1 MASWASRSESEREN
15 FVWWLRSTLSEER
28 IWTIQL
34 LESRATTRRYSGRA
48 VRGSPLCRTASLEVV
63 GIVEPSKINQW
74 AKIAGELRARGG
86 SVVRVAVAARK
97 EADGSAPANAFAS
110 PDEKDTK
117 DYGAFRKL
125 VRAAYGR
132 AAGADPDAKIDGRA
146 GAERRPAPGARA
158 WGSGSLA
165 ERKRAAGVALAAA
178 RAAVAGCP
186 DWAHVDVS
194 DFDEVWRSAVTRSPR
209 GGPGEAPQVSS
220 GLQVRGVL
228 PADRARALADAL
240 APVQRRWTP
249 VSVDVEA
256 AGLPLPAPA
265 ASRLVASFATGAACA
280 VCCRA
285 LGAPADEPRSH
296 CLDCAGVALCDGC
309 VRGARHDAKHLTMRV
324 ALRGGAFEGPRALVP
339 AIPLALPG
347 ALDDRPPCDYCGK
360 LEGATTRCSKC
371 KSAFYCGRPRGNR
384 PLQNALARSNRF
396 E

>member
-117 DYGAFRKL
+117 DYAAFRKL

-158 WGSGSLA
+158 W
-165 ERKRAAGVALAAA
+165 
-178 RAAVAGCP
+178 
-186 DWAHVDVS
+186 
-194 DFDEVWRSAVTRSPR
+194 
-209 GGPGEAPQVSS
+209 
-220 GLQVRGVL
+220 
-228 PADRARALADAL
+228 
-240 APVQRRWTP
+240 
-249 VSVDVEA
+249 
-256 AGLPLPAPA
+256 
-265 ASRLVASFATGAACA
+265 
-280 VCCRA
+280 
-285 LGAPADEPRSH
+285 
-296 CLDCAGVALCDGC
+296 LC
-309 VRGARHDAKHLTMRV
+309 
-324 ALRGGAFEGPRALVP
+324 
-339 AIPLALPG
+339 
-347 ALDDRPPCDYCGK
+347 
-360 LEGATTRCSKC
+360 
-371 KSAFYCGRPRGNR
+371 GNQIFN
-384 PLQNALARSNRF
+384 PT
-396 E
+396 

>member
-209 GGPGEAPQVSS
+209 GGPGDAPQVSS

-228 PADRARALADAL
+228 PADRARALAEAL
-240 APVQRRWTP
+240 APVQRRYR
-249 VSVDVEA
+249 A
-256 AGLPLPAPA
+256 AGERNSESVPRPVRVSRPRLVRRSSGKDSRNSQARASATRATGPTPRRRSSSTSATEPRGARA
-265 ASRLVASFATGAACA
+265 ASRS
-280 VCCRA
+280 R
-285 LGAPADEPRSH
+285 RR
-296 CLDCAGVALCDGC
+296 
-309 VRGARHDAKHLTMRV
+309 RG
-324 ALRGGAFEGPRALVP
+324 
-339 AIPLALPG
+339 
-347 ALDDRPPCDYCGK
+347 
-360 LEGATTRCSKC
+360 
-371 KSAFYCGRPRGNR
+371 
-384 PLQNALARSNRF
+384 
-396 E
+396 